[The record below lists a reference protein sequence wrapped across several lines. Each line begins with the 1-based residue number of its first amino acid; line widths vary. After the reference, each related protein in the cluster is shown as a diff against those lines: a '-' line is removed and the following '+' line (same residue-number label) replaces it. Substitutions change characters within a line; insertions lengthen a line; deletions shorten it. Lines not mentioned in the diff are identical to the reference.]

1 MINTICNYNCGIKQ
15 KMRKRKFNSH
25 FLLFCTKDAVRAL
38 YTALRNVLEQKI
50 ILIITN
56 DYRVLSMF
64 KMYEM
69 FYGINSLDPQIHVLF
84 LLLSHF
90 FKRRKLIHRNFNIL
104 PKIINTERSRDR
116 I

>member
-15 KMRKRKFNSH
+15 TRKRKFNSH

-56 DYRVLSMF
+56 GTPLQYSCLENPMD
-64 KMYEM
+64 
-69 FYGINSLDPQIHVLF
+69 GGAW
-84 LLLSHF
+84 
-90 FKRRKLIHRNFNIL
+90 
-104 PKIINTERSRDR
+104 
-116 I
+116 